1 MSNGNW
7 STETQAHTQI
17 VILESQNQVKETKIG
32 TLKEKV
38 NLLEL
43 EKLELKDEID
53 RLNALVLK
61 LSESSC
67 KPLSEWN
74 PKSK

>member
-53 RLNALVLK
+53 RLNALVRTITVG
-61 LSESSC
+61 LSDQ
-67 KPLSEWN
+67 
-74 PKSK
+74 

>member
-7 STETQAHTQI
+7 STAPQAPTQI
-17 VILESQNQVKETKIG
+17 VILESQNQVKETRIG

-53 RLNALVLK
+53 RLNALVRTITVG
-61 LSESSC
+61 LSE
-67 KPLSEWN
+67 K
-74 PKSK
+74 

>member
-53 RLNALVLK
+53 RLNALVRTITVG
-61 LSESSC
+61 LSE
-67 KPLSEWN
+67 K
-74 PKSK
+74 

>member
-53 RLNALVLK
+53 RLNSLVRTITVG
-61 LSESSC
+61 LSE
-67 KPLSEWN
+67 K
-74 PKSK
+74 

>member
-17 VILESQNQVKETKIG
+17 VILESQNQVKETRIG

-53 RLNALVLK
+53 RLNALVRTITVG
-61 LSESSC
+61 LSE
-67 KPLSEWN
+67 K
-74 PKSK
+74 